1 MFEGHGHLMA
11 RLIVITD
18 GDIDG
23 LTRLR
28 TSLIQRDHRFVTRD
42 IVDFADLLGRVIWAP
57 VVERRLEHDESCGG

>member
-1 MFEGHGHLMA
+1 MA

-28 TSLIQRDHRFVTRD
+28 KTLIQQDHRFLPRD
-42 IVDFADLLGRVIWAP
+42 IIDFADLLGRVIWAP
-57 VVERRLEHDESCGG
+57 AVEYRLEHDESCGG

>member
-1 MFEGHGHLMA
+1 MA

-28 TSLIQRDHRFVTRD
+28 KTLIQQDHRFLPRD
-42 IVDFADLLGRVIWAP
+42 VIDFADLLGRVIWAP
-57 VVERRLEHDESCGG
+57 AVEYRLEHDESCGG